1 MTEQEQEQEQVLSAE
16 ETEALLERSGDGA
29 TPEHGQATSGVRE
42 LDVTH
47 WDRIVR
53 GRVPALEAI
62 NERLAAAMQL
72 SFFKLLRREITVT
85 GEPVRMQK
93 WVEYSE
99 SLPVPTSLCIVR
111 SDDQDTIFLLAMDAD
126 LLFELVDAYFGGR
139 GGAKRKGDSSEFT
152 PTEMRVAR
160 STVERV
166 LTDMQEAWSVFRPMS
181 FSVQRLETNP
191 QFAAIGASADPVYV
205 SRFRMELNGHGGEF
219 NVVLPSSMVD
229 PVRHLVNV
237 GSPRERDK
245 NKDYW
250 NAALHDDVRN
260 ASVTLRTVLAETNIC
275 LGDLLSMQEGDV
287 IPIDVPELARV
298 YAGDSPVLEG
308 KFGVSNGRNAIKVIH
323 ATGESFEKGRTRS

>member
-1 MTEQEQEQEQVLSAE
+1 MSNEENEQVLTE
-16 ETEALLERSGDGA
+16 EESEALLERSSDEALSGELPSD
-29 TPEHGQATSGVRE
+29 SGVKE

-53 GRVPALEAI
+53 GRVPALEAV
-62 NERLAAAMQL
+62 NERLAAAMQI
-72 SFFKLLRREITVT
+72 SFFKVLRREVTVT

-99 SLPVPTSLCIVR
+99 SLPAPTSLCIAS
-111 SDDQDTIFLLAMDAD
+111 SDDQDTIFLVAMDAD
-126 LLFELVDAYFGGR
+126 LLFELVDAYFGGP
-139 GGAKRKGDSSEFT
+139 GGAKRKGDVNEFT
-152 PTEMRVAR
+152 PTEMRVGR

-166 LTDMQEAWSVFRPMS
+166 LNDMQDAWSVFRPMS
-181 FSVQRLETNP
+181 FSAQRLETNP
-191 QFAAIGASADPVYV
+191 QFAAIGAPADPVYV

-219 NVVLPSSMVD
+219 HVVLPSAMVD

-250 NAALHDDVRN
+250 NAALHDDVRS
-260 ASVTLRTVLAETNIC
+260 ASVTLRTILAETNIC
-275 LGDLLSMQEGDV
+275 LGDLLAMQEGDV
-287 IPIDVPELARV
+287 IPIDLPEMAKV
-298 YAGDSPVLEG
+298 YAGDSPVLAG

-323 ATGESFEKGRTRS
+323 ATGESFEQGRARS